1 MAKMHRKFQK
11 DPIIIYETMMDLG
24 CEPRIHE
31 SGRRNTVTYA
41 YDESRETRKKLTCS
55 RWSKPY

>member
-11 DPIIIYETMMDLG
+11 DSIIIYESMMDLG

-31 SGRRNTVTYA
+31 SSRCNTATYA
-41 YDESRETRKKLTCS
+41 YDEFRETRKS
-55 RWSKPY
+55 